1 MDALHR
7 SDFRAFPAVGVVPAT
22 DAPALGREGA
32 EFAQALAEAPLAG
45 ASLRALEPRAPAHSS
60 ALDRLEGHLEHIART
75 RIEARQLPERIVKAH
90 ANGAGTADIAIAMH
104 RQARLM
110 AAYQLDVLW
119 TAKLVGTATAS
130 LKQLIT
136 AS

>member
-22 DAPALGREGA
+22 DAPALAREGA

-45 ASLRALEPRAPAHSS
+45 ASLRAPAHSS
-60 ALDRLEGHLEHIART
+60 GLDLLEGHLEHIART
-75 RIEARQLPERIVKAH
+75 RLEARQLPERIVKAH
-90 ANGAGTADIAIAMH
+90 ANGADTADIAIAMH

>member
-7 SDFRAFPAVGVVPAT
+7 SDFRAFPAVGVVPAA
-22 DAPALGREGA
+22 DAPALAREGA

-45 ASLRALEPRAPAHSS
+45 PSLRTLRAPAHSS

-75 RIEARQLPERIVKAH
+75 RIEVRQLPERIAKAH
-90 ANGAGTADIAIAMH
+90 ANGAGTAHIAIAMH

-130 LKQLIT
+130 LKQLIA